1 LQKEEELT
9 MITRHI
15 LLMDKNPIIS
25 DLLSQLLEEELNMQV
40 TVLGTI
46 LEDVTEIKEL
56 QPDLILVALRHDVI
70 LSQVWTCVQHLKSDQ
85 ATKDIPVVL
94 YNGYTIELH
103 EYYTQECKAILTQ
116 PGIDF
121 IFQPLDVDAFN
132 SHIRSLLTNLPSII

>member
-1 LQKEEELT
+1 MT
-9 MITRHI
+9 TRHI
-15 LLMDKNPIIS
+15 LLMDKNPLIS
-25 DLLSQLLEEELNMQV
+25 DLLSELLEEELNVQV
-40 TVLGTI
+40 TVPGTI
-46 LEDVTEIKEL
+46 LEDVTEIKGL

-121 IFQPLDVDAFN
+121 IFQPLDLDAFN
-132 SHIRSLLTNLPSII
+132 SHIRSLLTDLPSII